1 MVKLLLQTKELVK
14 ELMLEKFAHIIDG
27 EIPKTYPILC
37 KSLPE
42 LLHCSYCW
50 LWILPN
56 GTTICMYFIE
66 ICIYKKKHITYIHIY
81 YYIQ

>member
-37 KSLPE
+37 K
-42 LLHCSYCW
+42 
-50 LWILPN
+50 
-56 GTTICMYFIE
+56 
-66 ICIYKKKHITYIHIY
+66 
-81 YYIQ
+81 